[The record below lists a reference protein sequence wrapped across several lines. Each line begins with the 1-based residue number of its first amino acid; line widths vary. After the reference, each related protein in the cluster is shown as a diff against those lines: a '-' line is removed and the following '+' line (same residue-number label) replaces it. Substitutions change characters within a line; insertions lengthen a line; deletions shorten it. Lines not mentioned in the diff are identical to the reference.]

1 MAFFIMQYVSCEFII
16 TMTTV
21 NIVIVFFFFF
31 QTIDVYDSL
40 KVSFELGIEFFKIGI
55 CAGPN
60 LNMRYHNNQ
69 ELLVLAITTD
79 INILY
84 KR

>member
-1 MAFFIMQYVSCEFII
+1 MQYVSCEFII

-31 QTIDVYDSL
+31 FFSGHRRLWLAV
-40 KVSFELGIEFFKIGI
+40 KVSFELGIEFLKIGI
-55 CAGPN
+55 HAGPN

>member
-1 MAFFIMQYVSCEFII
+1 MQYVSCEFII

-31 QTIDVYDSL
+31 SDHRRLWLAV